1 MKMKVPKLESE
12 QIISAQTGG
21 LLLIEIY
28 KNVNNKFDISFY
40 ERREQTFQRR
50 IWGTDFVYDTQK
62 QAEEDSIKI
71 LEECKKTVGG

>member
-1 MKMKVPKLESE
+1 MKVPKLESE